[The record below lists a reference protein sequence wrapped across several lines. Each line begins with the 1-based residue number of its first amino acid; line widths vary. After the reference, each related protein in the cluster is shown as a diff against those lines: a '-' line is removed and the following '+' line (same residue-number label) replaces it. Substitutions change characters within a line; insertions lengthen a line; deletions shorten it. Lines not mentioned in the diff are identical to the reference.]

1 MKMNE
6 IYKVFTE
13 KVNEY
18 IQRGYYIHA
27 SSMKGHQGEVGKVD
41 LSNGK
46 ELIRVWLSSECSKSW
61 LSDSPDVWH
70 GDILVLRVG
79 KWNYPASDADRGC
92 TTWMSDFEIIEE
104 IIYYAISPKWYL
116 DNLEEALKTQT
127 IHHDRLYASTYHYP
141 YGPNKEATYTEGP
154 AVEAAYK
161 YLRRKQGYQRVS
173 MKDIKV
179 VKMRGRQDNKAYYDV
194 HYHGNSYRLS

>member
-27 SSMKGHQGEVGKVD
+27 SSMSGHQGEVGKVD

-46 ELIRVWLSSECSKSW
+46 KLIRVWMSSEGSRYW
-61 LSDSPDVWH
+61 DSREGTVWI
-70 GDILVLRVG
+70 GDLLVLRVG
-79 KWNYPASDADRGC
+79 EWRLDAHEADKGR
-92 TTWMSDFEIIEE
+92 TTWMNDFEVIEE
-104 IIYYAISPKWYL
+104 HTYYTIRNSNWYV
-116 DNLEEALKTQT
+116 DNLEEALRIQK
-127 IHHDRLYASTYHYP
+127 IHRDRIGAKLDR
-141 YGPNKEATYTEGP
+141 YGYTKEAEYTGGP
-154 AVEAAYK
+154 AIEAAYK

-179 VKMRGRQDNKAYYDV
+179 IKKLNNSNNRVIYRV
-194 HYHGNSYRLS
+194 EYHGNSYKLS